1 MGIHVQLWRAR
12 IVYFLQPDKRRNIIR
27 TLKIFGRMFSLS
39 LRLVLALGVLLIM
52 AGVEQ
57 NPGSP
62 KKVPQTA
69 APQASSST
77 RQTRLTS
84 NDIGNLSFT
93 QQGMQSPGGELADGE
108 SLTLFTLL
116 SKR

>member
-27 TLKIFGRMFSLS
+27 TLKVFGRMFSLS

-57 NPGSP
+57 NPGSL

-69 APQASSST
+69 APQASSSL
-77 RQTRLTS
+77 QDRLGSLVMILGTS
-84 NDIGNLSFT
+84 VSH
-93 QQGMQSPGGELADGE
+93 SRVCKALAA
-108 SLTLFTLL
+108 SWRTV
-116 SKR
+116 KA